1 MPAYLHIP
9 IHAESQKLLRFSRIR
24 KLLEWIVLPFGLT
37 CSPRVLTKVLKP
49 IIAFLR
55 LTWCIALSIY
65 MDDMLLRATSPEEAV
80 FHAQLVMLTL
90 LSLGFSFNF
99 KKCSLIPSQRVV
111 HLGFVIDTELMTI
124 SWPEEKVVRLQQS

>member
-1 MPAYLHIP
+1 M
-9 IHAESQKLLRFSRIR
+9 
-24 KLLEWIVLPFGLT
+24 EWIILPFGLT

-90 LSLGFSFNF
+90 LSLGVSFNF
-99 KKCSLIPSQRVV
+99 KKMFSYSISEGSTSWICYRYS
-111 HLGFVIDTELMTI
+111 IDDNIM
-124 SWPEEKVVRLQQS
+124 S